1 VRYGLTA
8 RLLLATGVV
17 AVIVTTAFALL
28 FFAMTAVHRARD
40 MAVRSADEAYVAR
53 DVRRMLVDMETN
65 QRGFIITGE
74 KSFLAPWEVARQR
87 LPERLTALRNMV
99 DDPGQAT
106 RAKQLETEALA
117 YVNDYAVPL
126 VDAARRGDAWVR
138 SLPAMDEGKRRMDAL
153 RQRLDAYLTMEL
165 SLGLAEQTNADRDYQ
180 RATIVAAVGL
190 GVSVLVTALS
200 TVYLARGVVR
210 PVRQTARMA
219 ERLSAGDLDAC
230 VPETGK
236 AEIGV
241 LERDF
246 NAMAESLQT
255 GHAEL
260 TRVNDEQAA
269 LRHVATCVA
278 QGRPASEV
286 FASVTEE
293 VGLLLDAEI
302 TRLLRFEADG
312 SATVAGAW
320 TRTGKPVPV
329 GARIEI
335 DMTVASPV
343 RQSSKSARRT
353 EMSPPGLAEGS
364 YSAVGAP
371 VMVSGAVWG
380 AMTAL
385 SPLDRPLP
393 KDTETRMAKFTD
405 LVGTA
410 IANAQ
415 ARADLMASRT
425 RIVAAADESRR
436 RIERDMHDGI
446 QQRLVA
452 LTLKLRMA
460 EENVPPAAPELREQ
474 LAALNAG
481 LLDAVEELR
490 ELSRGIHPAILSKG
504 GLGPALRALS
514 RRSAVPMELD
524 VSVDRRLPATV
535 EAAAYYVAAEA
546 LTNAAKH
553 ANASVVELSA
563 GVRDGHLFLMVRD
576 NGTGGAD
583 PSRGSGLVGLCDR
596 VEAVG
601 GTLTVASPRGQG
613 TTLFAEL
620 PLGGQ
625 DKLEVVSGAD

>member
-1 VRYGLTA
+1 
-8 RLLLATGVV
+8 
-17 AVIVTTAFALL
+17 
-28 FFAMTAVHRARD
+28 
-40 MAVRSADEAYVAR
+40 
-53 DVRRMLVDMETN
+53 
-65 QRGFIITGE
+65 
-74 KSFLAPWEVARQR
+74 
-87 LPERLTALRNMV
+87 MV

-106 RAKQLETEALA
+106 RAKQLETDALS

-126 VDAARRGDAWVR
+126 VDAASRGEARVR

-153 RQRLDAYLTMEL
+153 RQQLDAYLTTEFSL
-165 SLGLAEQTNADRDYQ
+165 SLAEQANAERYYQ
-180 RATIVAAVGL
+180 RATVVAAVGL

-200 TVYLARGVVR
+200 TAYLVRGVVH
-210 PVRQTARMA
+210 PVRRTARMA
-219 ERLSAGDLDAC
+219 ERLSAGDLEAR
-230 VPETGK
+230 VSETGK

-241 LERDF
+241 LERNF
-246 NAMAESLQT
+246 NAMGESLQ
-255 GHAEL
+255 HSHDEL
-260 TRVNDEQAA
+260 ARVTDEQAA
-269 LRHVATCVA
+269 LRRVATFVA
-278 QGRPASEV
+278 QGKPASEV

-312 SATVAGAW
+312 SGTVAGAW
-320 TRTGKPVPV
+320 TRTGSPVPV

-343 RQSSKSARRT
+343 RQSGKSARLT
-353 EMSPPGLAEGS
+353 ELSPPGLSAGS

-371 VMVSGAVWG
+371 IMVNGALWG

-393 KDTETRMAKFTD
+393 EDTETRMAEFTD

-425 RIVAAADESRR
+425 RLVAAADESRR
-436 RIERDMHDGI
+436 RIERDLHDGI

-452 LTLKLRMA
+452 LTLKLRMIA
-460 EENVPPAAPELREQ
+460 PNAPTEAPELGEQ
-474 LAALNAG
+474 LAALDTG
-481 LLDAVEELR
+481 LVEAVEELR
-490 ELSRGIHPAILSKG
+490 ELSRGIHPAALSRG

-514 RRSAVPMELD
+514 RRCAVPMALD
-524 VSVDRRLPATV
+524 VRVDHRLPDTV
-535 EAAAYYVAAEA
+535 EATAYYVAAEA

-553 ANASVVELSA
+553 ANASAVELSA
-563 GVRDGHLFLMVRD
+563 AVRNGHLFLMVRD

-583 PSRGSGLVGLCDR
+583 PSRGSGLKGLTDR

-613 TTLFAEL
+613 TTLLVEL

-625 DKLEVVSGAD
+625 DKSEVIRGGE